1 MYVKAKREFTLS
13 IYVVQTHAVFVYE
26 KVDTIFSIWY
36 IEGEK
41 KMKGGDLTI

>member
-1 MYVKAKREFTLS
+1 MWKLKTKG
-13 IYVVQTHAVFVYE
+13 IYVINTYCATHAVFVYE
-26 KVDTIFSIWY
+26 KVDTIFSIWF